1 MSGREFAPCPGNPF
15 HLHVRE
21 YFDRCREAC
30 PQIEAITGKWDFEDL
45 IPGLSDFDARF
56 IFSNDTTALEWP
68 EISRAVGRVH
78 TAICREHPGRARI
91 LEHLPGINLTWS
103 ELLDP
108 LFYYPEF
115 HQWTTYY
122 ISEEFPPSAPVPCP
136 AWASTSSTTRP
147 PSHLVNGEEGKT
159 GQHNVRGEK
168 GLSLTP
174 AGEKVARSTGK
185 GVGGADKAARFERF
199 LAERPWDDADELY
212 TVKRFATYFTP
223 YDRAIDPPINLHE
236 FESKYPLHSR
246 FMHYFCP
253 PVQSLVSLKLK
264 RMVRGKLEAFRLA
277 RELFPNPEIID
288 LTFDV
293 ISRHYET
300 PELYEEPRL
309 SELEDT
315 LYRYLIKAFRETCPD
330 ITVIGAA
337 PDDTFRELRE
347 KLGRFNKNILE
358 MFFDG
363 TKFCRLMMGR
373 ILFYAEEIPH
383 FDSAWLIGHELRR
396 DRKMFFESTFSTFA
410 LIAWGEEMTPE
421 ASLERCRGEFLNDS
435 EIRDIRGYADIF
447 AKKYETAK
455 IKAFAVEV
463 ADTMAPFQVVMEKL
477 GTVGRRI
484 AVERGMG

>member
-1 MSGREFAPCPGNPF
+1 MSGGVFAPRPENPF
-15 HLHVRE
+15 HAHIRE
-21 YFDRCREAC
+21 YFERCREAC
-30 PQIEAITGKWDFEDL
+30 PQIEAITGKWDYEDL

-56 IFSNDTTALEWP
+56 IYADDTPAAAWP

-78 TAICREHPGRARI
+78 TAICRERPDRARI

-115 HQWTTYY
+115 HQWTTFHGPT
-122 ISEEFPPSAPVPCP
+122 E
-136 AWASTSSTTRP
+136 
-147 PSHLVNGEEGKT
+147 
-159 GQHNVRGEK
+159 
-168 GLSLTP
+168 
-174 AGEKVARSTGK
+174 
-185 GVGGADKAARFERF
+185 KAARFERY
-199 LAERPWDDADELY
+199 LAERPWDSADELY

-223 YDRAIDPPINLHE
+223 YDRAIDPAINLHE

-277 RELFPNPEIID
+277 RELFPNPEVID
-288 LTFDV
+288 LAFD
-293 ISRHYET
+293 SMERHYEI

-309 SELEDT
+309 SELEDS
-315 LYRYLIKAFRETCPD
+315 LYRYLIEAYRLTQPD
-330 ITVIGAA
+330 ITVIDATPG
-337 PDDTFRELRE
+337 DTYRELRE
-347 KLGRFNKNILE
+347 KLGRFNKNVLE
-358 MFFDG
+358 KFFDG

-396 DRKMFFESTFSTFA
+396 DRKMFFEATFSTFA

-421 ASLERCRGEFLNDS
+421 ASLERCRGEFLTDS

-447 AKKYETAK
+447 AKKYDPAK
-455 IKAFAVEV
+455 IKEFAVEV
-463 ADTMAPFQVVMEKL
+463 AEAMAPFQVVMEKL
-477 GTVGRRI
+477 GVVGRGI
-484 AVERGMG
+484 AGERGLG